1 MKNYRYQYN
10 CVNPL
15 DTEELF
21 HIIDNNI
28 DITYN
33 TFLKHVN
40 KEDFAALCEELGYSK
55 DFHIKNDWHVSYH
68 RAKYEGETI
77 YFMCHSAI
85 EYIFKAG

>member
-1 MKNYRYQYN
+1 MKNFYYQYN

-21 HIIDNNI
+21 YIVDNNI

-33 TFLKHVN
+33 TFLKHIN
-40 KEDFAALCEELGYSK
+40 SQDFKELCNDLGYNE

-68 RAKYEGETI
+68 RAKYEGKTI
-77 YFMCHSAI
+77 YFLCHSAI
-85 EYIFKAG
+85 EYVFKAK